1 MINTELCTWHYVNY
15 TPCPLIASPG
25 CRVLCCSTAKT
36 TGTAGKVWRVVHR
49 VHYSH
54 FKNMKIDGYLF
65 FPILGSF
72 HNFYHHIAPHHHCQL
87 IFVFS
92 ISCSS
97 CDLNIY
103 LPVQMNLS
111 YTALKKKND
120 KKLWLCGFY
129 SNLEKTCSL
138 KTEISFWS
146 PLRQGTLLWWNT
158 TVCSMTFSYMS

>member
-1 MINTELCTWHYVNY
+1 MINAELCTWHYVNY
-15 TPCPLIASPG
+15 MPRPLIASP
-25 CRVLCCSTAKT
+25 CCCVLCCSIAKT
-36 TGTAGKVWRVVHR
+36 MGTAGKVWRIVHR

-72 HNFYHHIAPHHHCQL
+72 HNFYHHIAPHHHFQL

-111 YTALKKKND
+111 YTALKKND

-138 KTEISFWS
+138 KTEISF
-146 PLRQGTLLWWNT
+146 
-158 TVCSMTFSYMS
+158 